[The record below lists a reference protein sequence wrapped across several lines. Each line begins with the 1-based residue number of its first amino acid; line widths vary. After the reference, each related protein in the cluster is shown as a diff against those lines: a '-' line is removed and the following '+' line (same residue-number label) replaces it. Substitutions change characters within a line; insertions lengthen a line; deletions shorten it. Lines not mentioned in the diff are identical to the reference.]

1 MSPLALIIS
10 VQQTAAPNRRHN
22 RRKGKSDHPASGASH
37 GLSGAKGKKTSFG
50 KVVTIGRPSAVGGSP
65 SRRPGEACVQS
76 VHYCSDRVLIVPQH
90 EGLAAS

>member
-22 RRKGKSDHPASGASH
+22 RRKGKSDHPANGASH

-50 KVVTIGRPSAVGGSP
+50 KVVTIGRSSGRAEVL
-65 SRRPGEACVQS
+65 RPGGPARLA
-76 VHYCSDRVLIVPQH
+76 YNLYIIVRT
-90 EGLAAS
+90 GY